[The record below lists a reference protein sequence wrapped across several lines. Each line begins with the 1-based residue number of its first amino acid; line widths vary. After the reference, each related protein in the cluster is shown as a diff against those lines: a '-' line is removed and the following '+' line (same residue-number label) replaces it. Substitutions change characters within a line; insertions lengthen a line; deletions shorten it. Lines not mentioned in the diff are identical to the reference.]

1 MSDQKK
7 IDDLIANARQG
18 KLDEVK
24 KLLGEGVDIN
34 SKEPRGYS
42 RTALHVATEF
52 GKIDMMKYLI
62 DNEAELR
69 VTDSGSYN
77 PLMSVVQKIDMG
89 DGELYRLSKTKKRYI
104 NQDENG
110 KYITGFW
117 ADEDRPDKLKE
128 QQDAIIRINELQEKR
143 IEAIKILI
151 EKAKA
156 KENNIL
162 NDILRQG
169 DMHGLNAI
177 QLSYRGRYEII
188 QILLDNGADPKDI
201 LHKTYFAETV
211 DENVLI
217 LLMEYAIRDPN
228 YEPGEDAH
236 PRVEFMYNH
245 YRHRREEMH
254 KIIDNDDDKNNIAD
268 KNKLPENVSKEIQSF
283 IDGSG
288 KRKSRKSKK
297 ANKTVKKRKIKRNNK
312 SKK

>member
-1 MSDQKK
+1 MSDEKK
-7 IDDLIANARQG
+7 IDNLIKNARHG
-18 KLDEVK
+18 KLDEVI
-24 KLLGEGVDIN
+24 KLLEEGVDIN

-42 RTALHVATEF
+42 RTALHVATEY
-52 GKIDMMKYLI
+52 GQIDIMTYLI
-62 DNEAELR
+62 DNEADLTA
-69 VTDSGSYN
+69 TDAGSYN
-77 PLMSVVQKIDMG
+77 PLMSVVQKIYMD

-110 KYITGFW
+110 KYIPGYW

-128 QQDAIIRINELQEKR
+128 QQDEIIRINEFQEKR
-143 IEAIKILI
+143 IEAIKFLL
-151 EKAKA
+151 EKA

-162 NDILRQG
+162 NDILTQG

-188 QILLDNGADPKDI
+188 QLLLDNGADPKDI
-201 LHKTYFAETV
+201 LQETYFAETV

-217 LLMEYAIRDPN
+217 LLMEYAIKDPN

-254 KIIDNDDDKNNIAD
+254 NLIDNDDNENNIANKYNLD
-268 KNKLPENVSKEIQSF
+268 KNASDVIKKLSLIH
-283 IDGSG
+283 I
-288 KRKSRKSKK
+288 
-297 ANKTVKKRKIKRNNK
+297 
-312 SKK
+312 